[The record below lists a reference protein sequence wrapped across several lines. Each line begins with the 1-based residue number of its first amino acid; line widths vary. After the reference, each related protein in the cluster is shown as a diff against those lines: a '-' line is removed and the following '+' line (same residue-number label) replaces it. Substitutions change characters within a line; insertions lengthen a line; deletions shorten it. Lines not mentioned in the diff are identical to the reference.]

1 LYIFRIMNMYMLFFD
16 DALASGRA
24 RSGPL
29 RIGFSP
35 AMPVIHTLGSTMLE
49 NLPVA
54 ESIKKLESREKKR
67 IKTWQRKIAGERG

>member
-1 LYIFRIMNMYMLFFD
+1 MYMLFFD
-16 DALASGRA
+16 NALASGQA

-35 AMPVIHTLGSTMLE
+35 AMPVIHKLGGTMLE

-67 IKTWQRKIAGERG
+67 IKAGQRKISGEQG

>member
-1 LYIFRIMNMYMLFFD
+1 MYMLFFD

-67 IKTWQRKIAGERG
+67 IKAWQRKIAGERG